1 MVHSNV
7 NDRSRFLITGAAGFV
22 GANLV
27 RNLIGKGKVFCTTH
41 PKDNLWRLNDIK
53 KKISL
58 IPLDLADFHE
68 VQKAVKTIKP
78 DYIFHLAAYGTY
90 PSQRDFRQV
99 FNANTLGTAN
109 LLEAL
114 NPLPYKAFVMT
125 GSSSEYGYKS
135 KPMKESEVLEPNS
148 FYSATK
154 GAATLIAQAYGVV
167 ERKPTVILRLFSI
180 YGPWEEPGR
189 FIPTAVAK
197 CLNGTTLAVTSS
209 KEVRDFVYIDDAVAA
224 LLLAAKKAKQLRR
237 KIFNIGSGKQMKITD
252 AAKKIIKIVGMGGKI
267 SIGGYQSRPW
277 DATTSWQADTHKSRV
292 ILGWHPTTSF
302 EQGIKKTANWLK
314 DHMDLYQ

>member
-1 MVHSNV
+1 MA
-7 NDRSRFLITGAAGFV
+7 RYLITGAAGFV

-27 RNLIGKGKVFCTTH
+27 RLLVGKGTVFCTTH

-58 IPLDLADFHE
+58 VPLDLADFDA
-68 VQKAVKTIKP
+68 VRRAVKTIKP

-90 PSQRDFRQV
+90 PSQRDFRKI

-135 KPMKESEVLEPNS
+135 KPMKESEVLQPNS

-154 GAATLIAQAYGVV
+154 GAATLIAQAYGGV

-189 FIPTAVAK
+189 FIPTALAK
-197 CLNGTTLAVTSS
+197 CLKGNVLTVTSG
-209 KEVRDFVYIDDAVAA
+209 KEVRDFVYIEDTIAA
-224 LLLAAKKAKQLRR
+224 LLLAAKKANQLRGQ
-237 KIFNIGSGKQMKITD
+237 IFNIGSGKQMKITD
-252 AAKKIIKIVGMGGKI
+252 AAKKISKIVGTGGKI
-267 SIGGYQSRPW
+267 SIGGYPSRPW
-277 DATTSWQADTHKSRV
+277 DATTRWQADTRKSRTL
-292 ILGWHPTTSF
+292 LGWRPTKSF
-302 EQGIKKTANWLK
+302 EQGITKTADWLK
-314 DHMDLYQ
+314 DYMDLYQ

>member
-1 MVHSNV
+1 MAQYLV
-7 NDRSRFLITGAAGFV
+7 TGAAGFV

-27 RNLIGKGKVFCTTH
+27 RHLIGKGTVFCTTH
-41 PKDNLWRLNDIK
+41 PKDNLWRLNEIK

-58 IPLDLADFHE
+58 VPLDLADFNA
-68 VQKAVKTIKP
+68 VRRAVKTAKP
-78 DYIFHLAAYGTY
+78 DYIFHLGAYGTY
-90 PSQRDFRQV
+90 PSQRDFRQI

-114 NPLPYKAFVMT
+114 NPSPYKAFVMT

-189 FIPTAVAK
+189 FIPTAIAK
-197 CLNGTTLAVTSS
+197 CLNGATLSVASG
-209 KEVRDFVYIDDAVAA
+209 KEVRDFIYINDTIAA
-224 LLLAAKKAKQLRR
+224 LILAAKKAKQR
-237 KIFNIGSGKQMKITD
+237 KGQIFNIGSGKQMKITD
-252 AAKKIIKIVGMGGKI
+252 AAQKIIEIVGTDAKI
-267 SIGGYQSRPW
+267 SIGDYPSRPW
-277 DATTSWQADTHKSRV
+277 DATTSWQADTSKTRTL
-292 ILGWHPTTSF
+292 LGWRPTTSF
-302 EQGIKKTANWLK
+302 EQGIEKTAAWLR
-314 DHMDLYQ
+314 DHKDLYR

>member
-1 MVHSNV
+1 MARYLV
-7 NDRSRFLITGAAGFV
+7 TGAAGFV

-27 RNLIGKGKVFCTTH
+27 RSLVGKGTVFCTTH

-58 IPLDLADFHE
+58 IPLDLADFDA
-68 VQKAVKTIKP
+68 VRRAVKNIKP

-90 PSQRDFRQV
+90 PSQQNFRQI

-154 GAATLIAQAYGVV
+154 GAATLIAQAYGSV
-167 ERKPTVILRLFSI
+167 EHKPTLILRLFSI

-189 FIPTAVAK
+189 FIPTAIAK
-197 CLNGTTLAVTSS
+197 CLRGNTVKVTGG
-209 KEVRDFVYIDDAVAA
+209 KEVRDFVYIEDTIAA
-224 LLLAAKKAKQLRR
+224 LLLAAKKATRLRGQ
-237 KIFNIGSGKQMKITD
+237 IFNIGSGKQMKITD
-252 AAKKIIKIVGMGGKI
+252 AAKKIVKIIGTDAKI
-267 SIGGYQSRPW
+267 AIGDFPTRPW
-277 DATTSWQADTHKSRV
+277 DATTSWQADTRKSRTM
-292 ILGWHPTTSF
+292 LGWRPTTSF
-302 EQGIKKTANWLK
+302 DQGIKKTAAWIR
-314 DHMDLYQ
+314 DHKGFYR